1 MDRPTRRPRA
11 IAIARPQAARDLAA
25 DWRRWSPA
33 ERTAAM
39 LIAALAVASCL
50 AQTIL
55 AAG

>member
-1 MDRPTRRPRA
+1 MDRPARRPRA

-39 LIAALAVASCL
+39 LIAALAAASCL
-50 AQTIL
+50 AQLIL